1 LVYLD
6 AHDYVV
12 LHCKKPNYSAIILLV
27 PKTSRSTFDSR
38 ILELEKENQMLIK
51 GEVTIR
57 APRKKVWD
65 FMTDPNQIG
74 QCAPGVEKIEMI
86 EPLKRYR
93 GVVSVGF
100 GAVKARFSG
109 EVEVLELDEPN
120 FAKLKAHG
128 SASGSVADAVSDMQ
142 LSDGP
147 DGSTVL
153 NWTADVTVSGQLASL
168 ASRLM
173 VPVSQKLAQVF
184 YDQVKKKIETENTTA
199 SSTD

>member
-1 LVYLD
+1 M
-6 AHDYVV
+6 
-12 LHCKKPNYSAIILLV
+12 IL
-27 PKTSRSTFDSR
+27 
-38 ILELEKENQMLIK
+38 K
-51 GEVTIR
+51 GKVTIR

-86 EPLKRYR
+86 EPLTRYR

-109 EVEVLELDEPN
+109 EVEVLELDEPD

-128 SASGSVADAVSDMQ
+128 SASGSVADAVSDMR

-153 NWTADVTVSGQLASL
+153 NWTADVTVAGQLASL

-173 VPVSQKLAQVF
+173 VPVSQKLAQ
-184 YDQVKKKIETENTTA
+184 
-199 SSTD
+199 

>member
-1 LVYLD
+1 MRL
-6 AHDYVV
+6 
-12 LHCKKPNYSAIILLV
+12 S
-27 PKTSRSTFDSR
+27 
-38 ILELEKENQMLIK
+38 

-109 EVEVLELDEPN
+109 DVEVTELDEPN
-120 FAKLKAHG
+120 YAKLKAHG
-128 SASGSVADAVSDMQ
+128 SASGSVADATSEMR

-153 NWTADVTVSGQLASL
+153 SWIADVAVSGQLASL

-184 YDQVKKKIETENTTA
+184 YDQVKKKIETESTTA
-199 SSTD
+199 SAD

>member
-1 LVYLD
+1 
-6 AHDYVV
+6 
-12 LHCKKPNYSAIILLV
+12 
-27 PKTSRSTFDSR
+27 
-38 ILELEKENQMLIK
+38 MLIK

-65 FMTDPNQIG
+65 FLTDPDQIG

-93 GVVSVGF
+93 GIVSVGL

-109 EVEVLELDEPN
+109 EVEVMELEEPN
-120 FAKLKAHG
+120 YAKIKAHG
-128 SASGSVADAVSDMQ
+128 SASGSVADAVSEMR
-142 LSDGP
+142 LADGP

-184 YDQVKKKIETENTTA
+184 YEQVRKKIETENEA
-199 SSTD
+199 AGSTD

>member
-1 LVYLD
+1 M
-6 AHDYVV
+6 
-12 LHCKKPNYSAIILLV
+12 IL
-27 PKTSRSTFDSR
+27 
-38 ILELEKENQMLIK
+38 K
-51 GEVTIR
+51 GDVTIR

-65 FMTDPNQIG
+65 FLTDPDQIG

-93 GVVSVGF
+93 GIVSVGL

-109 EVEVLELDEPN
+109 EVEIMELEEPN
-120 FAKLKAHG
+120 YAKLKAHG
-128 SASGSVADAVSDMQ
+128 SASGSVADAVSEMR

-147 DGSTVL
+147 DGSTML

-184 YDQVKKKIETENTTA
+184 YEQVRKKIETENAET
-199 SSTD
+199 SQPG

>member
-1 LVYLD
+1 M
-6 AHDYVV
+6 
-12 LHCKKPNYSAIILLV
+12 LL
-27 PKTSRSTFDSR
+27 
-38 ILELEKENQMLIK
+38 K
-51 GEVTIR
+51 GDVTIR

-65 FMTDPNQIG
+65 FMTDPDQIG

-93 GVVSVGF
+93 GIVSVGF

-109 EVEVLELDEPN
+109 DVEILELEEPN
-120 FAKLKAHG
+120 YAKLKAHG
-128 SASGSVADAVSDMQ
+128 SATGSVADAVSQMR

-153 NWTADVTVSGQLASL
+153 NWTADVTVAGQLASL

-184 YDQVKKKIETENTTA
+184 YEQVRQKIESEHA
-199 SSTD
+199 STPSSG

>member
-1 LVYLD
+1 
-6 AHDYVV
+6 
-12 LHCKKPNYSAIILLV
+12 
-27 PKTSRSTFDSR
+27 
-38 ILELEKENQMLIK
+38 MLIK

-65 FMTDPNQIG
+65 FLTDPDQIG

-93 GVVSVGF
+93 GIVSVGL

-109 EVEVLELDEPN
+109 EVEVMELEEPN
-120 FAKLKAHG
+120 YAKLKANG
-128 SASGSVADAVSDMQ
+128 SASGSVADAVSEMR
-142 LSDGP
+142 LADGP

-184 YDQVKKKIETENTTA
+184 YEQVRKKIETENEA
-199 SSTD
+199 AGSTD